1 MTFNQG
7 VGGSIPPC
15 LRREKRLKLS
25 SYRGLS
31 LFCIFAFSPDF
42 DDFGEN
48 NRLDETLKHYAK
60 HKVLIID
67 EIVYLPT
74 GLEEAN
80 LL

>member
-25 SYRGLS
+25 SYKGLS
-31 LFCIFAFSPDF
+31 LFIVFVFSPDF

-48 NRLDETLKHYAK
+48 KC
-60 HKVLIID
+60 IIFATC
-67 EIVYLPT
+67 IIC
-74 GLEEAN
+74 ASQSN
-80 LL
+80 